1 MICRTAEVRGYAAA
15 RTFAL
20 AWCMTLAEIGLFL
33 TIRPRHGLGYPQPHY
48 RFDPQTAHLASI
60 APVLILCTAIFQ
72 FRARSPNNSDHKCPE
87 DRLSLK
93 FERS

>member
-20 AWCMTLAEIGLFL
+20 AWCRTLAEISLSL

-60 APVLILCTAIFQ
+60 APVFILRTAIFSSGSQ
-72 FRARSPNNSDHKCPE
+72 PK
-87 DRLSLK
+87 
-93 FERS
+93 